1 MMMMM
6 MMMMNLCLPHSSWPQ
21 PVTALL
27 LMMREGFL
35 SAPQPITAL
44 PLMMREGLFLSA
56 GRTQPLPLGPKQHG
70 VRFSTLLLI
79 FLLRHSFTSSL
90 LFSTFY
96 FMSTS
101 LPSFVLSSSASS
113 PFLKS
118 FFPILSFPFTSLPCF
133 FPSPYISP
141 FLPFSHCFPIHSPP
155 FNFLSSPSPSF
166 PFLLL
171 NCLSCPLFLFASSL
185 PSLSYRKM
193 TLQNTKL
200 MILGT

>member
-1 MMMMM
+1 MM

-118 FFPILSFPFTSLPCF
+118 FFSHPLLSFHLFTLFLSFPLHLSLLAL
-133 FPSPYISP
+133 FPLLSN
-141 FLPFSHCFPIHSPP
+141 PFSSI
-155 FNFLSSPSPSF
+155 
-166 PFLLL
+166 
-171 NCLSCPLFLFASSL
+171 
-185 PSLSYRKM
+185 
-193 TLQNTKL
+193 
-200 MILGT
+200 